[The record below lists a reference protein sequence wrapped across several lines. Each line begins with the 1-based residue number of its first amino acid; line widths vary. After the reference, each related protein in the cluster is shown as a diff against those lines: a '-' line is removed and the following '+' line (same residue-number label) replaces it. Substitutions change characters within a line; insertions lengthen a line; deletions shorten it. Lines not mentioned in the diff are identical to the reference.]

1 MAFLKSEKVKVFPC
15 GGRAKQYDPLA
26 RLPTEYNLVSLINRL
41 VDKNSFIVTS
51 HNNGE
56 DISDKID
63 NYIINIDGY
72 LFTIEGGAKAI
83 IESCSGQS
91 GTYII
96 AYINVQSYFDADSNI
111 YQQLG
116 PIEEISTT
124 SGVNPNNVYNDG
136 ILDGIEDEAISKFK
150 GISFIC
156 TSCTSEEGDP
166 IIEGIPESHQLTLF
180 KKVDDKWIE
189 YEDSKIKFHTDGK
202 NRSVKI
208 DDGIL

>member
-1 MAFLKSEKVKVFPC
+1 MAFLKSKKVKVFPC

-26 RLPTEYNLVSLINRL
+26 RLTTEYNLVSLINRL

-56 DISDKID
+56 DISNKTDD
-63 NYIINIDGY
+63 YIINIDGY
-72 LFTIEGGAKAI
+72 LFTIEGGAKPI
-83 IESCSGQS
+83 TESCSAQS

-96 AYINVQSYFDADSNI
+96 AYINVQSYFGVDDNTY

-116 PIEEISTT
+116 PIEEIPITP
-124 SGVNPNNVYNDG
+124 GVNPNNIYNDG
-136 ILDGIEDEAISKFK
+136 ILDSSEDETTSEFK
-150 GISFIC
+150 SISFTC
-156 TSCTSEEGDP
+156 HSTY

-180 KKVDDKWIE
+180 KKVNGSWVE
-189 YEDSKIKFHTDGK
+189 YEDSKIKFHTDTYGK